1 MCIRDRINAFKNS
14 DYIMKNGILIG
25 CHHGM
30 TNKMMNHLL
39 KSIDEY
45 VKIYENY

>member
-1 MCIRDRINAFKNS
+1 MKTTVNKYFETD
-14 DYIMKNGILIG
+14 DVMKNGILIG